1 VQYSLLDRALPSTET
16 LATLTARLHA
26 LVGEPRC
33 GSPVLLD
40 THRPDAFRMERL
52 STPPAIRASLE
63 TGLSSPPASDGGV
76 CRRFRPPVAVRVRVE
91 RGRPVHLA
99 IDRRGM
105 PGGDVVQAAGPW
117 RSSGDWWTGRTPWDR
132 DEWDVELSEGVICRL
147 FCERE
152 GGMWFLD
159 GVMD

>member
-1 VQYSLLDRALPSTET
+1 VQYSLLDRALPSAET

-26 LVGEPRC
+26 LVGESRC

-40 THRPDAFRMERL
+40 TYRPDAFRMERL
-52 STPPAIRASLE
+52 VASSQAQDVDRATRTNAAE
-63 TGLSSPPASDGGV
+63 GLL
-76 CRRFRPPVAVRVRVE
+76 RRFRPPVAVRVRVD

-105 PGGDVVQAAGPW
+105 PGGAIVQAAGPW

-132 DEWDVELSEGVICRL
+132 DEWDVELRDGVVCRL
-147 FCERE
+147 FRERE
-152 GGMWFLD
+152 SGTWFLD